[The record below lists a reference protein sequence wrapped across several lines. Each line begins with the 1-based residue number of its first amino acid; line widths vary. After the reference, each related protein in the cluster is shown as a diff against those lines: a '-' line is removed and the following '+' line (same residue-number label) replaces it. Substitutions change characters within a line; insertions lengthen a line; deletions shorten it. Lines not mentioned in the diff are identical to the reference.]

1 MKPYEKRTPCKFCGT
16 KGYLKIIK
24 NEDTNNQIRKALIRE
39 VERKCGVMYCFELDP
54 PLVRCYCQECGN
66 YGNYRVE
73 EGLFSDGVV
82 KEI

>member
-1 MKPYEKRTPCKFCGT
+1 MKPFENRTPCKFCGT

-24 NEDTNNQIRKALIRE
+24 NEDTNNQIRKYFINEL
-39 VERKCGVMYCFELDP
+39 ERKIGVMHCFELDP
-54 PLVRCYCQECGN
+54 PILRCCCQECGN
-66 YGNYRVE
+66 YCEYRVQ

>member
-1 MKPYEKRTPCKFCGT
+1 MKPYENRTPCKFCGT

-24 NEDTNNQIRKALIRE
+24 NEDTNNQIRKYLNE
-39 VERKCGVMYCFELDP
+39 PKNVMYCFELDP
-54 PLVRCYCQECGN
+54 PVLRCYCQECGN
-66 YGNYRVE
+66 YCEYRVQ

>member
-24 NEDTNNQIRKALIRE
+24 NEDTNNQIRKYITKPKNILL
-39 VERKCGVMYCFELDP
+39 VFDP
-54 PLVRCYCQECGN
+54 DQPILRCYCQICGN
-66 YGNYRVE
+66 YCEYFVQ